1 MQSRPVNNVFHIS
14 NSFLNT
20 LRVSGPMILNFTFI
34 DRWYE
39 SVKQMARHKH
49 AVRALILIAF
59 FESFIFPVPTSVML
73 ISMVQS
79 DRTKAWRYAL
89 ICSIASVGGA
99 VIGYL
104 IGWFA
109 YETFALPVLESMGKA
124 DKIDGFKGMV
134 DQYGALAV
142 FGAGLT
148 PFPFKVITLLS
159 GALKLNFVIFILASI
174 VARFTQFFLVS
185 AIVWKF
191 GEGAEALIK
200 KHFAKFTIGFFLL
213 VAVGWAIWHY
223 GYSS

>member
-1 MQSRPVNNVFHIS
+1 M
-14 NSFLNT
+14 
-20 LRVSGPMILNFTFI
+20 LNFGFI

-49 AVRALILIAF
+49 AVRALVMIAF

-73 ISMVQS
+73 VSMVQS
-79 DRTKAWRYAL
+79 DRTKAWRYAF
-89 ICSIASVGGA
+89 ICAIASVAGA

-109 YETFALPVLESMGKA
+109 YETFALPMLEKMGKA
-124 DKIDGFKGMV
+124 HSIDGFKGMV

-159 GALKLNFVIFILASI
+159 GALKLNFIVFILASL
-174 VARFTQFFLVS
+174 VARFTQFFLVA

-200 KHFAKFTIGFFLL
+200 KHFAKFTFGFFAL
-213 VAVGWAIWHY
+213 VILGWAVWKF
-223 GYSS
+223 GLGG